1 MEEVKVEVFS
11 KRIGE
16 SIQKFL
22 QDYDKSAELIEKFVE
37 CSHYYSRIKP
47 ENIDIII
54 AYLESRYKGSQI
66 KKLHSNTTID
76 ITTTGTYS
84 NACKTDQTV
93 SPLLTV
99 LGDYSLK
106 TTNNETYKYYI
117 KTTAKDALRWY
128 LTSNSNNSD
137 NHRLSQIMSNIMS
150 ESGLK
155 PLNEKPK
162 TLIEIT
168 HAESEKANPLEYYE
182 QFSREVPK
190 GGSTRKHKYHHIQN
204 RRKSITNK
212 RRRTTR
218 TRK

>member
-22 QDYDKSAELIEKFVE
+22 QDYDKSAELIEQFVE
-37 CSHYYSRIKP
+37 CSHYYSHIKP

-66 KKLHSNTTID
+66 KKLDTTID

-84 NACKTDQTV
+84 NACKTDQKV
-93 SPLLTV
+93 SELLNV
-99 LGDYSLK
+99 LGDYGL
-106 TTNNETYKYYI
+106 TTIPKQTYKYYI

-128 LTSNSNNSD
+128 LTSNSD

-168 HAESEKANPLEYYE
+168 HAESEKANPLEYYD
-182 QFSREVPK
+182 QFSRKGTKE

>member
-16 SIQKFL
+16 SIRTFL
-22 QDYDKSAELIEKFVE
+22 KDYDKSAELIEQFVE
-37 CSHYYSRIKP
+37 CSHYYYDIKP

-54 AYLESRYKGSQI
+54 AYLKSRYKGSAI
-66 KKLHSNTTID
+66 NTYGSKGID
-76 ITTTGTYS
+76 ITTRGKYS
-84 NACKTDQTV
+84 NACITDQNV
-93 SPLLTV
+93 FALLKV
-99 LGDYSLK
+99 LGDGVTYG
-106 TTNNETYKYYI
+106 NDQTYKYYI

-128 LTSNSNNSD
+128 LTSNSNN
-137 NHRLSQIMSNIMS
+137 HRLSEIMST
-150 ESGLK
+150 SGLE

-182 QFSREVPK
+182 QFSRGNSGKP